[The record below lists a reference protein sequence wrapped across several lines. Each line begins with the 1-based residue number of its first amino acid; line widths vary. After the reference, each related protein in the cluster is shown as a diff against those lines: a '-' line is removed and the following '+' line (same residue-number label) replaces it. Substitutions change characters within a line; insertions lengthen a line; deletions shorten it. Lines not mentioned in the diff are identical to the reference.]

1 MFLPN
6 LSNTG
11 PNIVA
16 KDLCTGL
23 VRKGHVCQVFYFDDI
38 VELDMPCSIER
49 ITNMKDLIFL
59 IGILYIVTCFVQI
72 YILGFIRY
80 FPGKNNRTRFISTLH
95 NPISYRALKIDY
107 PLVHS
112 LIGSFLWKFALR
124 AFNELVVLN
133 EDTYQQLSKVS
144 KEHLHIIH
152 NGRDIIPSAVSNEK
166 DLEEIRKLKQ
176 KYIIVGTVSRIIK
189 RKGIEQMI
197 RALVLL
203 PNYAFVVVGD
213 GSELENIKILAKELS
228 VSERCYW
235 VGYREDAT
243 SYQSL
248 FDLFVMC
255 SRSEGFPLAL
265 IEAAGYGVPS
275 ILSDISIFKSIMTE
289 REVLFYKLD
298 NIDSLV
304 SAIHVA
310 TRNREKFANRIYDYY
325 IKNLTVNS
333 MTDKYLEL
341 YIHSLNS

>member
-49 ITNMKDLIFL
+49 ITNMKRFDFSNWDIIHSHMFRPD
-59 IGILYIVTCFVQI
+59 LYIRLHTLFS
-72 YILGFIRY
+72 R
-80 FPGKNNRTRFISTLH
+80 KKHRTRFISTLH

-166 DLEEIRKLKQ
+166 DLEEQ
-176 KYIIVGTVSRIIK
+176 
-189 RKGIEQMI
+189 E
-197 RALVLL
+197 
-203 PNYAFVVVGD
+203 
-213 GSELENIKILAKELS
+213 
-228 VSERCYW
+228 
-235 VGYREDAT
+235 
-243 SYQSL
+243 
-248 FDLFVMC
+248 
-255 SRSEGFPLAL
+255 
-265 IEAAGYGVPS
+265 
-275 ILSDISIFKSIMTE
+275 
-289 REVLFYKLD
+289 
-298 NIDSLV
+298 
-304 SAIHVA
+304 
-310 TRNREKFANRIYDYY
+310 
-325 IKNLTVNS
+325 
-333 MTDKYLEL
+333 
-341 YIHSLNS
+341 